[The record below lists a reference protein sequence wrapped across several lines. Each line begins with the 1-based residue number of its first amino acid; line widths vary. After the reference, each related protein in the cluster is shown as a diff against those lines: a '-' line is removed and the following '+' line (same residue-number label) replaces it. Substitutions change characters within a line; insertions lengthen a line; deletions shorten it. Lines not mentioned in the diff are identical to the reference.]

1 MNKYKKTGMLVV
13 IIVIAILMII
23 DISFYLSGS
32 SELYPTEEQEEK
44 VKMVT
49 GILFSILFVIEAV
62 FVVLYRKVNT

>member
-1 MNKYKKTGMLVV
+1 
-13 IIVIAILMII
+13 MII

-49 GILFSILFVIEAV
+49 GILFSILFIIEAA